1 MAGPAV
7 AVLGAGGTMGFG
19 IARNIARA
27 GFELLAWNRSREKAE
42 PLAGD
47 GARICDSP
55 AEAVAGAD
63 VVVTMLTDAA
73 AVLATMRDG
82 GALDDR
88 RDGCVWAQ
96 MGTIG
101 EDGTSRCIEL
111 AAEREVTFVDAPVL
125 GTKQPAAEGKL
136 VVLASGPDG
145 ARDRVQPVFDAVGQR
160 TMWIGDAGAGTRLKL
175 VTNAWIVACVE
186 GLAETLALS
195 EGLGLDDRLFFE
207 AIEGGALDMPYVD
220 LKGTAMVE
228 RNFEP
233 TFALKHA
240 TKDAH
245 LAVAASARLGLDLPV
260 LAAIAERMEQ
270 AVPEHGDE
278 DLSATFLT
286 SAPADADSAR

>member
-19 IARNIARA
+19 LARNIARA
-27 GFELLAWNRSREKAE
+27 GLELLAWNRSREKAE

-73 AVLATMRDG
+73 AALATMRDA
-82 GALDDR
+82 GALDAAR
-88 RDGCVWAQ
+88 AGCVWAQ

-101 EDGTSRCIEL
+101 EDGTARCVEL
-111 AAEREVTFVDAPVL
+111 AAERGVVYVDAPVL

-145 ARDRVQPVFDAVGQR
+145 ARERVQPVFDAVGQR
-160 TMWIGDAGAGTRLKL
+160 TMWLGAAGAGTRLKL

-186 GLAETLALS
+186 GL
-195 EGLGLDDRLFFE
+195 GLDGRLFFE

-220 LKGTAMVE
+220 SKGAAMVE

-240 TKDAH
+240 TKDAN
-245 LAVAASARLGLDLPV
+245 LAVAAADRRGLDLPV

-278 DLSATFLT
+278 DLSVTFLT
-286 SAPADADSAR
+286 SAPAAAHSPG